1 MDPINLF
8 SRYEGGDDPEEDQ
21 LSRAFLTQLR
31 LSPVAH
37 MTFLDLIRERQGE
50 RSASRISPSELLGNP
65 VEFATQ
71 ECQLRRE
78 GGRLLSVVLTRAPWR
93 THRDVQPTQDARRY
107 DGVVYYGDEAV
118 IIIENKP
125 REDEAQLKAISSLLE
140 HEMCPNVPTDGE
152 FNIDPF
158 AVNVLWSDILERWMR
173 LADSDALQRSE
184 RLALRDFQELV
195 QALFP
200 DLFPYSSIRS
210 CARSVGPLRER
221 CGAVLKLIAADRVE
235 REGIKDYYISLG
247 TGPVTKIYLGPDPG
261 EDTRILPVERIRLQ
275 MFPALMTGQAREFYR
290 DPAVNPDSFL
300 ALVGHK
306 WDLAPHL
313 VFRVRGAR
321 PKFEAKIVADFR
333 RYFDFWRDNPNC
345 ICGNM
350 PRESATDQWWR
361 KLVEAGLVEE
371 QQGRALF
378 EAFTEREPINACP
391 GWKIAFSWNLARAEQ
406 LDSQRLVS
414 GAKGTAFTTEGRDK
428 IREAFQAMGQ
438 DFDSF
443 LRQDGGATT
452 PENRTS

>member
-71 ECQLRRE
+71 ECHLRRE
-78 GGRLLSVVLTRAPWR
+78 GGRLLSVVLTREPWKTER
-93 THRDVQPTQDARRY
+93 CVQPTENARRY

-125 REDEAQLKAISSLLE
+125 REDEGQLKAISSLLE
-140 HEMCPNVPTDGE
+140 HEMCPNVPTSGE

-158 AVNVLWSDILERWMR
+158 AVNVMWSDILERWMR

-195 QALFP
+195 QAIFP
-200 DLFPYSSIRS
+200 DLFPFSSIRS
-210 CARSVGPLRER
+210 CARAVGPLRER
-221 CGAVLKLIAADRVE
+221 CGSILKSIAANRVE
-235 REGIKDYYISLG
+235 REGIRDYYISLG

-261 EDTRILPVERIRLQ
+261 EDTRILPVERIRIR
-275 MFPALMTGQAREFYR
+275 MFPALMTGQAQKFYD
-290 DPAVNPDSFL
+290 DPGLSPNSFL
-300 ALVGHK
+300 SLADAE

-313 VFRVRGAR
+313 VFRVRGSS
-321 PKFEAKIVADFR
+321 PKFEANIVTDLR
-333 RYFDFWRDNPNC
+333 TYFDFWRDNPDC

-350 PRESATDQWWR
+350 SRDFKAEQWWGR
-361 KLVEAGLVEE
+361 LVEARIVEE
-371 QQGRALF
+371 TQRTELLG
-378 EAFTEREPINACP
+378 AFTSREGINACP
-391 GWKIAFSWNLARAEQ
+391 GWKLSFPWNLDQAEQ
-406 LDSQRLVS
+406 LDSQRLIPS
-414 GAKGTAFTTEGRDK
+414 AKETAFIAVVHDR
-428 IREAFQAMGQ
+428 IRQAFQAMGQ
-438 DFDSF
+438 DFASF
-443 LRQDGGATT
+443 LQQDGGAKT
-452 PENRTS
+452 PKE

>member
-8 SRYEGGDDPEEDQ
+8 SRYEGGEDPEEDQ

-71 ECQLRRE
+71 ECHVRRE
-78 GGRLLSVVLTRAPWR
+78 GGRLLSVVLTREPWG
-93 THRDVQPTQDARRY
+93 TELCVHPTENGRRY

-125 REDEAQLKAISSLLE
+125 REDEGQLKAISSLLE
-140 HEMCPNVPTDGE
+140 HEMCPNVPADGQ
-152 FNIDPF
+152 FIIDPF

-195 QALFP
+195 QAIFP

-210 CARSVGPLRER
+210 CVRAVGPLRER
-221 CGAVLKLIAADRVE
+221 CGAILKLIAPDRVE
-235 REGIKDYYISLG
+235 REGIRDYYISIG

-261 EDTRILPVERIRLQ
+261 EDTRILPVEQVRLR

-290 DPAVNPDSFL
+290 DPGLNPDTFL
-300 ALVGHK
+300 ALPDQK
-306 WDLAPHL
+306 WDIAPHL
-313 VFRVRGAR
+313 VFRVRGAT

-333 RYFDFWRDNPNC
+333 QYFDFWRENPDC

-350 PRESATDQWWR
+350 SRESKAGQWWSTLVKAGIVEETQRTAMLGAFTPRE
-361 KLVEAGLVEE
+361 G
-371 QQGRALF
+371 
-378 EAFTEREPINACP
+378 INACP
-391 GWKIAFSWNLARAEQ
+391 GWKTSFPWNIDVAEQ
-406 LDSQRLVS
+406 LDSQRLVPGS
-414 GAKGTAFTTEGRDK
+414 KETAFTASVREK
-428 IREAFQAMGQ
+428 IRQVFRAMSQ
-438 DFDSF
+438 DFDN
-443 LRQDGGATT
+443 LLMQAGDA
-452 PENRTS
+452 